1 MDWPHVV
8 ICFWWQCFLSAGDSD
23 TEKGD
28 STCKDTEDDEADMD
42 NEAGECGG

>member
-1 MDWPHVV
+1 M
-8 ICFWWQCFLSAGDSD
+8 FLMTVFSSAGDSD